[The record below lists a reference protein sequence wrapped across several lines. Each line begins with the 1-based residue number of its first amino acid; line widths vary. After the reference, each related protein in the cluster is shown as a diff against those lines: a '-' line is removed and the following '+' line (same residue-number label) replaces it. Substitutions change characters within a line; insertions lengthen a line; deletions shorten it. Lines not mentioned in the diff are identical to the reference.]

1 MEDHLVQKIL
11 SMMNNKP
18 KEETNWEK
26 LFEENLQQ
34 MINNGGIPIKN
45 ESKDEEIATKKINVG
60 NKMIS
65 IAPLNEVIKIYNE
78 AVAYALPGSE
88 VLARAFANRSAVLT
102 NGAMYEDSL
111 KDIERTLKIG
121 YPDNLKAK
129 LYARKAKNL
138 LALNQKMCP
147 EVEEAIAQANMWIE
161 KMDDS
166 NKKKVLSS
174 LDQLQTQSL
183 KKPVKKWDDSLFMP
197 KITSENPKIL
207 RASHAID
214 IQQSEKF
221 GRQIV
226 ATKDIKAGEAVVIHK
241 AYSTTLLTEYWHTF
255 CWNCVKFT
263 FSCVPCNQCT
273 NFVYCDENCRDEAWE
288 DHHEIECQVIN
299 SLVAYNKKNIEVNLV
314 SLRLLIRALKEY
326 GNVETLYKK
335 VQDLEQIEDTI
346 DKSLTGGIFDDSK
359 YASIYALLRKDIN
372 LIESEL
378 FTRKSIETLYMLA
391 ATTEIFGKKINKM
404 SELKNMKY
412 AIFIAKLLIHH
423 IAIARTN
430 SMMMMPNDDKGN
442 MIRSCGVLLSLLS
455 LFNHS
460 CDCNAYQYASGN
472 ISAVVTLQP
481 IKKGEQICISYG
493 MYYRDAP
500 TQVRRQSLKLKHHF
514 WCKCMPCNK
523 NWNPNY
529 KQPSCIMQNGARK
542 NVHKLVSMIQKY
554 DKFPPIVKSYQIST
568 RDKSPTDILR
578 TITEITDLLNSYGKY
593 FNYPCAEIEQAKNL
607 LLNILHW
614 VGGY

>member
-1 MEDHLVQKIL
+1 MEDHLVQKII
-11 SMMNNKP
+11 SMMNDKP

-34 MINNGGIPIKN
+34 MIDNGGIPIKY
-45 ESKDEEIATKKINVG
+45 ESKDEEIAIKKINVG
-60 NKMIS
+60 NQMMS

-78 AVAYALPGSE
+78 AIAYALPGSE
-88 VLARAFANRSAVLT
+88 VLARVFANRSAVLT

-183 KKPVKKWDDSLFMP
+183 KKPVKKWDDIIFMP

-226 ATKDIKAGEAVVIHK
+226 ATKDIKAGEAVMIHK

-273 NFVYCDENCRDEAWE
+273 NFVYCNENCRDEAWK
-288 DHHEIECQVIN
+288 DHHEIECQVIH
-299 SLVAYNKKNIEVNLV
+299 SLVAYDKINIEMNLV

-326 GNVETLYKK
+326 GNVEALYKK

-346 DKSLTGGIFDDSK
+346 DKSLTEGIFDDSK

-372 LIESEL
+372 SMESEL

-412 AIFIAKLLIHH
+412 AIFIAKLLIQH

-430 SMMMMPNDDKGN
+430 SIRMMPKV
-442 MIRSCGVLLSLLS
+442 M
-455 LFNHS
+455 
-460 CDCNAYQYASGN
+460 
-472 ISAVVTLQP
+472 
-481 IKKGEQICISYG
+481 
-493 MYYRDAP
+493 
-500 TQVRRQSLKLKHHF
+500 
-514 WCKCMPCNK
+514 
-523 NWNPNY
+523 
-529 KQPSCIMQNGARK
+529 
-542 NVHKLVSMIQKY
+542 
-554 DKFPPIVKSYQIST
+554 
-568 RDKSPTDILR
+568 
-578 TITEITDLLNSYGKY
+578 
-593 FNYPCAEIEQAKNL
+593 
-607 LLNILHW
+607 
-614 VGGY
+614 